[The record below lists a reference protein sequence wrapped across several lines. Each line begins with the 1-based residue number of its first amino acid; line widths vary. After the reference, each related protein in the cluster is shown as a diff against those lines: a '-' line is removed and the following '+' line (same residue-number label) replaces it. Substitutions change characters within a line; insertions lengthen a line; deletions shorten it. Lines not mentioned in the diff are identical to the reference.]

1 MEFKENFLWGVATAA
16 NQCEGGYLEGGKGLT
31 IQDYIKGGGI
41 GKPRMFRS
49 TMEEGAFY
57 PSHDAVDHY
66 HHYEEDIRLLAEM
79 GCKCYRMS
87 ISWAR
92 IFPTGCEEEPNQE
105 GLSFYKNIFTLCKS
119 FGIEPGGDLKP
130 L

>member
-41 GKPRMFRS
+41 GRPRMFRS

-66 HHYEEDIRLLAEM
+66 HHYEEDIRLLQMLSHEYQL
-79 GCKCYRMS
+79 GKNFSNRMRRG
-87 ISWAR
+87 A
-92 IFPTGCEEEPNQE
+92 
-105 GLSFYKNIFTLCKS
+105 KS
-119 FGIEPGGDLKP
+119 GRTFL

>member
-41 GKPRMFRS
+41 GRPRMFRS

-66 HHYEEDIRLLAEM
+66 HHYEEDIRLLAEI

-92 IFPTGCEEEPNQE
+92 IFQPDAKRSQIRKDFP
-105 GLSFYKNIFTLCKS
+105 FIRIFLLCAN
-119 FGIEPGGDLKP
+119 P
-130 L
+130 LA